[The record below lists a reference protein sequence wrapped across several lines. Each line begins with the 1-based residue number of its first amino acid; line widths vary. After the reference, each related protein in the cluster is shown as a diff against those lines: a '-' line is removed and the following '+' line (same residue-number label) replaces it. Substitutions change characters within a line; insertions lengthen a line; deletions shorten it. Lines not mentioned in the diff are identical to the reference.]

1 MSEQIALAWALVDG
15 QRVSASSMVGV
26 DPEKRPAA
34 VCPCCSEAVTWK
46 AGTVVTPHV
55 AHRPG
60 SSCAVTNPET
70 AAHWNAK
77 YHVAQLFNDDGI
89 VDVDERWLGFNITCR
104 KCRHTSTFHWF
115 ARQYE
120 ELSCSR
126 VEIETRVGTRRADVA
141 FVDDCRCEGEE
152 GYCRLG
158 SHAKTDR
165 SAVTAVIEIK
175 HSHAVDQ
182 RKADE
187 YARLGVYWIEIDA
200 RDALAWTSIRKPITP
215 LTICDR
221 TRDLFESSFCEE
233 CDDRRWAHE
242 SEARRRAAITK
253 LYAQSDQELPKP
265 WVVVAA
271 SVIGTRG
278 PAVVAASVVGSSQP
292 PRTWFIGECGW
303 HEAIWIAIKRASAR
317 LRDVAPG
324 QPATIFSKYVTA
336 RHQISALK
344 YDNGLKDEVALQAVE
359 AGHVLL
365 HSLPDERLQRAF
377 ERTKAAAQAAPH
389 EWPSESTRRAS

>member
-1 MSEQIALAWALVDG
+1 
-15 QRVSASSMVGV
+15 
-26 DPEKRPAA
+26 
-34 VCPCCSEAVTWK
+34 
-46 AGTVVTPHV
+46 
-55 AHRPG
+55 
-60 SSCAVTNPET
+60 
-70 AAHWNAK
+70 
-77 YHVAQLFNDDGI
+77 VAQLFKGH
-89 VDVDERWLGFNITCR
+89 DETESADRWLGFNITCR

-120 ELSCSR
+120 ELSYSR

-141 FVDDCRCEGEE
+141 FVEDCCCAGEE
-152 GYCRLG
+152 IEPYCRVG
-158 SHAKTDR
+158 SHTKTDR
-165 SAVTAVIEIK
+165 SEVTAVIEIK

-200 RDALAWTSIRKPITP
+200 RDALAWTDISEPITP

-233 CDDRRWAHE
+233 CEDRRWAHE

-389 EWPSESTRRAS
+389 AWPSESTRRAS

>member
-1 MSEQIALAWALVDG
+1 
-15 QRVSASSMVGV
+15 
-26 DPEKRPAA
+26 
-34 VCPCCSEAVTWK
+34 
-46 AGTVVTPHV
+46 
-55 AHRPG
+55 
-60 SSCAVTNPET
+60 
-70 AAHWNAK
+70 
-77 YHVAQLFNDDGI
+77 
-89 VDVDERWLGFNITCR
+89 
-104 KCRHTSTFHWF
+104 
-115 ARQYE
+115 
-120 ELSCSR
+120 
-126 VEIETRVGTRRADVA
+126 
-141 FVDDCRCEGEE
+141 
-152 GYCRLG
+152 
-158 SHAKTDR
+158 
-165 SAVTAVIEIK
+165 VTAVIEIK

-200 RDALAWTSIRKPITP
+200 RDALAWTDISEPITP

-233 CDDRRWAHE
+233 CELRQSSHE
-242 SEARRRAAITK
+242 FEARRRAAITK
-253 LYAQSDQELPKP
+253 LYAQSNQELPKP
-265 WVVVAA
+265 RVVVAA

-278 PAVVAASVVGSSQP
+278 PTVVAASVVGSSQP

-303 HEAIWIAIKRASAR
+303 HEAIWVAIRHASAR

-344 YDNGLKDEVALQAVE
+344 YDSGLKHEVALQAVE